1 MYSTILILYFSELTL
16 AFKSPKTI
24 ISQRAIL
31 TNIMNGLRNEMT
43 QHQISTFMKGYYPVS
58 EHHQTIAEIL
68 EHNYLSIC
76 FIIILFGSYVINE
89 SNSNKLNSLVI
100 YKEYSKNVR
109 TFILILLFLFTRDVQ
124 NAL

>member
-1 MYSTILILYFSELTL
+1 MNSIILILHFSELIS

-31 TNIMNGLRNEMT
+31 TNIINGLRNEMT
-43 QHQISTFMKGYYPVS
+43 QYQISTFMKGYYPVS
-58 EHHQTIAEIL
+58 DHHQTITEIL
-68 EHNYLSIC
+68 EHNYLSIF
-76 FIIILFGSYVINE
+76 FIIILFGSYALNE
-89 SNSNKLNSLVI
+89 SNGNKLNSLVI

>member
-76 FIIILFGSYVINE
+76 FIIILFGSYALNE

-109 TFILILLFLFTRDVQ
+109 TFILILLLLFTRDVQ